1 MKKGLFFSFGLLC
14 MLLSNTSFSTA
25 AAQGVTRIF
34 VSPGGSA
41 NASGSKKD
49 PLNTISAALEMAEKV
64 SRKNPRSMEILLR
77 EGTYFLDR
85 TLEVVQ
91 GKTWNSSVPLTIVAY
106 KKEKAVLH
114 GGSIIAPE
122 LLKPVS
128 DKNLAA
134 RFLPEARSR
143 IRQISLTDAGITNT
157 GKLHAFGFSRPMA
170 PSWLEI
176 FVNSKPGTLAR
187 WPNEGTVL
195 IKSVLDTGSIPR
207 WGDKSNRGGK
217 FTYAATKRP
226 SRWKNPGKAW
236 IAGYFMWGY
245 ADDAAQLKSIDT
257 IKSVIS
263 TQTPSYYGFGNGK
276 PWRAWYAYNLP
287 EEIDLPGE
295 YYVDVES
302 KMLYF
307 MPPDS
312 LKKVEISVLE
322 TPMMAMEGISNV
334 SLKNIDFSCSRGM
347 GISMERTT
355 GVLID
360 GCTFSNLGMMAIYM
374 GKGIQPEDPTSNAG
388 GTPASRTAGNIV
400 QYVYEHSTF
409 DREAGTK
416 NGIINCE
423 IFNTGSGGIY
433 MSGGNRLTLE
443 PGDNYVDN
451 CKVHDFTRIE
461 KTYRPGIWI
470 TGVGNRISHCDVYNS
485 PSVGIFLH
493 GNNHL
498 IEYNNLHHLDT
509 DADDMGA
516 LYFGRNPSE
525 LGNVTRYNYFHD
537 IGGEHKTMA
546 IYHDD
551 GACGMQVYDNI
562 FYKAGTVAGFI
573 GGGRDNVYTNNIF
586 IYTKFAAHIDDRLKN
601 WARAMLL
608 KDGLYQQRLEAVNFK
623 QAPYSVQYPNLAK
636 YWEDDPASPKR
647 NTFSRNLLVNI
658 QQVAEGQPEWLP
670 YLNDNYETK
679 KDPGFKDYTEKD
691 FRLSRKS
698 EVWKKIPGFRA
709 IPLKKIGYRPDH
721 QKHKAG

>member
-1 MKKGLFFSFGLLC
+1 MKKGHCFSFALLC
-14 MLLSNTSFSTA
+14 LLSLNLGFSTA
-25 AAQGVTRIF
+25 RAQNVIKIF
-34 VSPGGSA
+34 VAPGGSS

-49 PLNTISAALEMAEKV
+49 PVGSLSAALEMA
-64 SRKNPRSMEILLR
+64 RKAGTGKTRAIEILLR
-77 EGTYFLDR
+77 EGTYFLDQ
-85 TLEVVQ
+85 TMEIVQ
-91 GKTWNSSVPLTIVAY
+91 DKTWNSAVPIKIAAF

-128 DKNLAA
+128 DKSFAA
-134 RFLPEARSR
+134 RFSPKAGNR
-143 IRQISLTDAGITNT
+143 IRQVSLQDAGISNT
-157 GKLHAFGFSRPMA
+157 GKLHAFGFSRPMS
-170 PSWLEI
+170 PSWLEV
-176 FVNSKPGTLAR
+176 FLNGKPGTIAR
-187 WPNEGTVL
+187 WPNEGTIL

-217 FTYAATKRP
+217 FTYADTKRP
-226 SRWKNPGKAW
+226 SRWKNPENAW

-245 ADDAAQLKSIDT
+245 ADDAARLKSIDT
-257 IKSVIS
+257 VKSVIT
-263 TQTPSYYGFGNGK
+263 TQTPSYYGFGSGK

-287 EEIDLPGE
+287 EEIDTPGE
-295 YYVDVES
+295 YYVDEKS
-302 KMLYF
+302 KILYF
-307 MPPDS
+307 LPPDS
-312 LKKVEISVLE
+312 LTKLEVSVLE
-322 TPMMAMEGISNV
+322 TPMMALEGISNLT
-334 SLKNIDFSCSRGM
+334 LKNLFFTCSRGM

-423 IFNTGSGGIY
+423 IYNTGSGGIF

-451 CKVHDFTRIE
+451 CSVHDFTRIE

-525 LGNVTRYNYFHD
+525 LGNITRYNYFHD
-537 IGGEHKTMA
+537 IGGKHKTMA

-551 GACGMQVYDNI
+551 GACGMQVYGNV

-586 IYTKFAAHIDDRLKN
+586 IYTRFAAHIDDRLKT
-601 WARAMLL
+601 WAKAMLV
-608 KDGLYQQRLEAVNFK
+608 KDGLYQQRLEAVNFQK
-623 QAPYSVQYPNLAK
+623 APYSVQYPQLAK
-636 YWEDDPASPKR
+636 YWEDDPAVPKR
-647 NTFSRNLLVNI
+647 NTFSKNLLVNI
-658 QQVAEGQPEWLP
+658 QDVAEGHAEWLP
-670 YLNDNYETK
+670 FLSDNYETK
-679 KDPGFKDYTEKD
+679 KDPGFKDYAARD
-691 FRLSRKS
+691 FRLTRQS
-698 EVWKKIPGFRA
+698 EVWKKIPGFKP
-709 IPLKKIGYRPDH
+709 IPLEKTGYRN
-721 QKHKAG
+721 QNNAR